1 MAAEIENLFDFEEEI
16 VDFAEQNE
24 LPVSLLKEIEV
35 ELCKRLMHASEADDQ
50 TDGPLE
56 FIQNIVE
63 NINADFESFIEDGE
77 KKLFLQVL
85 AKIFAVLLSVKADSS
100 EKIIN
105 IIRFAISRVIKKW
118 SGLNYFLKE

>member
-118 SGLNYFLKE
+118 SGLN